1 MALKEK
7 HKKHV
12 HHALYYAPRIFAIIV
27 GLFFLAMLLD
37 LKKGFSTMGFLRAF
51 LPGFVVILT
60 MALTWNRPRR
70 ASLIFAV
77 LTLVY
82 TIVGLVE
89 MPENVIGV
97 ITVPLIIVSALL
109 ILNAKSH
116 LFA

>member
-1 MALKEK
+1 MIFKEH

-12 HHALYYAPRIFAIIV
+12 HRTLYYAPRVFAIIV
-27 GLFFLAMLLD
+27 GLFFMLMLLD
-37 LKKGFSTMGFLRAF
+37 LPRGFGTMDFLRAF
-51 LPGFVVILT
+51 LPGFIVILAI
-60 MALTWNRPRR
+60 ALTWNRPRR

-82 TIVGLVE
+82 TIVGWSQ
-89 MPENVIGV
+89 MPESVIGAV
-97 ITVPLIIVSALL
+97 TVPLIIVSGLL